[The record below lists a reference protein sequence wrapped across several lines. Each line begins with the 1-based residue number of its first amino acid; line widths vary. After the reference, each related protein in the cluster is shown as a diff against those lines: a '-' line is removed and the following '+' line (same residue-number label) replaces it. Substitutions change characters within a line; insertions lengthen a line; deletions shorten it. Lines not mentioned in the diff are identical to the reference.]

1 MEMKLIGSDY
11 KIDTES
17 DKEKEEKEKEKEE
30 NIVGYEKTNCVF
42 Y

>member
-17 DKEKEEKEKEKEE
+17 DKEKEEKEKEE
-30 NIVGYEKTNCVF
+30 NIVGYEKTNCEF

>member
-17 DKEKEEKEKEKEE
+17 DKEKEEKEKEE